1 MFCEFETNDGLL
13 YICNKCGISLY
24 STDGQPPIFV
34 CKSHTSQM
42 IKESTPSF
50 IDKIKNFVQA
60 TKEHIKSGAK
70 LADDKTIEQRYST
83 CQTCEFF
90 IKQSCSKCGCP
101 IFANKKY
108 ISKLSWAE
116 QGCPVNKWGP
126 EIT

>member
-1 MFCEFETNDGLL
+1 MFCEFNTIDGSL
-13 YICNKCGISLY
+13 YTCQNCGISLY
-24 STDGQPPIFV
+24 SVDGASPIFV
-34 CKSHTSQM
+34 CKSYTHKT

-50 IDKIKNFVQA
+50 IDKIKNFVKSTQ
-60 TKEHIKSGAK
+60 EHIQSGAK
-70 LADDKTIEQRYST
+70 LASDQTIAKRYST

-116 QGCPVNKWGP
+116 QSCPANKWGP
-126 EIT
+126 EII